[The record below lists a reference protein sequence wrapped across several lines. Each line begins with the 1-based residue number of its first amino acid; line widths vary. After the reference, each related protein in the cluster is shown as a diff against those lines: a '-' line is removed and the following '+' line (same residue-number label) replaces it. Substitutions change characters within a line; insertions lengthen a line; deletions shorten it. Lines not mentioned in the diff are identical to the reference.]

1 MGRPAD
7 WMDRRAAHTFGRM
20 ENQVEISGVRGAPRP
35 RRSGRLRS
43 VLGPFLCLSLLGVV
57 PAGAAADRVPPNLA
71 GYPNSI
77 AAAGDSITRAYNA
90 GFWPYVDSPNR
101 SWSTGADARVDGHY
115 LRILSA
121 EPAVSG
127 RRYNVAVSGAKVADL
142 ADQVAEVNAASV
154 AYVTILIGANDL
166 CTRTVA
172 TMTPVSTFEARFEA
186 AIDEL
191 SSGSPRARIYVVSI
205 PSVYRLW
212 EVFKDDPLARTV
224 WRTFG
229 VCRSM
234 LANPRSTAPA
244 DTERRQKVQ
253 ERNVAFNEVL
263 GEVCDAYI
271 HCRYDGDAVFG
282 TRFGPS
288 DVSRRDYFH
297 PSRAGQAKLARVSW
311 EAGFDFTDGSPP
323 TSVSMTEELP
333 GATLVELSAT
343 DDVGVSG
350 IEYRLNRGPWQRY
363 SSALL
368 LQGGSEL
375 RFRAVD
381 VNGNSESTNVVVV

>member
-1 MGRPAD
+1 MGVA
-7 WMDRRAAHTFGRM
+7 RRFDHM
-20 ENQVEISGVRGAPRP
+20 EERVEISDVGERARAIRTGKL
-35 RRSGRLRS
+35 RL
-43 VLGPFLCLSLLGVV
+43 VLVPFVCLLLLGVG
-57 PAGAAADRVPPNLA
+57 PAGGAADRVPPNLV

-101 SWSTGADARVDGHY
+101 SWSTGTDTRADGHY
-115 LRILSA
+115 LRILAA
-121 EPAVSG
+121 EPTIRG
-127 RRYNVAVSGAKVADL
+127 QRYNVAVTGAKVADL

-166 CTRTVA
+166 CAGTVA
-172 TMTPVSTFEARFEA
+172 TMTPASAFEARFEA

-205 PSVYRLW
+205 PNVYRLW

-224 WRTFG
+224 WRTLG
-229 VCRSM
+229 VCRSL

-244 DTERRQKVQ
+244 DVERRQEV
-253 ERNVAFNEVL
+253 EARTVTFNEVL
-263 GEVCDAYI
+263 AEVCDAYI

-282 TRFGPS
+282 TRFGS
-288 DVSRRDYFH
+288 RDVSRRDYFH

-311 EAGFDFTDGSPP
+311 DAGFDFTDDSPP
-323 TSVSMTEELP
+323 TSVSRIEELP
-333 GATLVELSAT
+333 GGMLVELSAT

-350 IEYRLNRGPWQRY
+350 IEYRLDRAPWQRY
-363 SSALL
+363 TSALL
-368 LQGGSEL
+368 LQSGSEL

-381 VNGNSESTNVVVV
+381 VNGNSEPTNVVVF